1 MQIRFLLGSAGSGKT
16 FRCLAE
22 AREALGAS
30 SAGLPLWL
38 VAPKQTTY
46 QLERQLLED
55 PAVPGYTRLQ
65 ILSFERLAY
74 AVFDQ
79 LRRPAPRTLD
89 EEGRV
94 MVLRSLL
101 AKRRDRLRLF
111 RASARLTGFAQELSA
126 LLREFQ
132 RNQLTP
138 QSLSELAAGMEKD
151 SALASK
157 LQDLATLFQEYLDW
171 LQDHD
176 LRDSDC
182 LFTAAT
188 EALKEAQSTGVGVSP
203 EANSAPC
210 SATLPSDTTEE
221 VMTPRASGK
230 VRTDPGV
237 WVEQLWVDGFIECS
251 LQELELLAA
260 LMPFCGRATLTFCL
274 DRLQPEKDSWLSSWS
289 VVRRS
294 FDECKRRLAAI
305 EGAELQFEV
314 LPRHAERTRF
324 RHPGLLHLERAWAE
338 PEPYTPAEATADIT
352 AQVQP
357 PDASE
362 RSADGL
368 VRDGGS
374 LETRTRP
381 SALLSATTALRIVL
395 CADPVSEATV
405 AAREI
410 LRFVRSGG
418 RYREVT
424 VLVRNLADYHE
435 PLQRILGRYEV
446 PFFLDRRELVTHH
459 PLAELSRGALRTV
472 AFDWAPDDWF
482 ATLKTGLVG
491 VKDAEIDALENEA
504 LARGW
509 RGAVWHQPITIA
521 DDPALTD
528 WAEGLRTR
536 LLPPFQRLALAIASC
551 GKRPTGSEL
560 AAALRALWADLKV
573 EERLEDWAAA
583 DLLDSSLPAS
593 VHLTVW
599 EQMNAWLE
607 NIELAFPDER
617 LSMRDWLPILDA
629 GLANLTVGVIPPAL
643 DQVLIGAVDRSRNPD
658 VRLALVL
665 GMNEGVFP
673 APQAATILLSDQEL
687 LELEKRDIVIGSAGR
702 RHLGRERHYAY
713 VACTRARER
722 LILTCASQGVG
733 GGLLNAS
740 PLLAHVRKLFPS
752 VPWERAQRTVDWRQ
766 AEHTSEVIGRL
777 LQAQR
782 DAKGASDV
790 ARQRQGWETLRTL
803 PALASAVERL
813 SPFQLQESEER
824 LLPELAARL
833 YGPVLNTSVSRLEQ
847 FAACPF
853 KFFVHSG
860 LRAEERKRF
869 ELDRREQGSFQHDAL
884 ALFHEELS
892 REQKRWRD
900 ITPEEAR
907 VRIKR
912 IAEGLLAGYREGLLQ
927 ATDQSRFT
935 ARVLTESVQ
944 DFVET
949 LVTWMRLQYRF
960 DPVKTELPFG
970 EDETAPPWR
979 IPLDNGTRLDLYG
992 RIDRVDIYPDPRR
1005 GRALC
1010 VVLDYKSSQKQLDS
1024 VLVANG
1030 LQLQLLAYLNVLRH
1044 WPSPAGPFGVAGL
1057 VPVGVFYIN
1066 LKGKYGLERNRS
1078 DALADPQGAR
1088 KAAYRHTG
1096 RFDFRAL
1103 PQLDARP
1110 DARQGDQFNYRLKND
1125 GQLHKSSSEAL
1136 STAEFEALLDSV
1148 EQTLGKMGREIF
1160 SGVAGVAPFRKG
1172 TVTACDQCDYRP
1184 ICRIDPWAHPFRVL
1198 KAP

>member
-1 MQIRFLLGSAGSGKT
+1 VQIRFLLGPAGSGKT

-55 PAVPGYTRLQ
+55 PAIPGYTRLQ

-74 AVFDQ
+74 AIFDQ
-79 LRRPAPRTLD
+79 LRRPAPQTLD

-101 AKRRDRLRLF
+101 AKRRDSLRLF

-151 SALASK
+151 GALGSK
-157 LQDLATLFQEYLDW
+157 LQDLATLFQDYLDW
-171 LQDHD
+171 LQDHG
-176 LRDSDC
+176 LRDGDC
-182 LFTAAT
+182 LFAAAT
-188 EALKEAQSTGVGVSP
+188 AALKEAQSSRPGASP
-203 EANSAPC
+203 APF
-210 SATLPSDTTEE
+210 SATLPSHIE
-221 VMTPRASGK
+221 GK
-230 VRTDPGV
+230 VRTDFGP

-305 EGAELQFEV
+305 DSAELQFEL
-314 LPRHAERTRF
+314 LPRQAERTRF
-324 RHPGLLHLERAWAE
+324 RHPALIHLERAWAE
-338 PEPYTPAEATADIT
+338 PRPFTPAVGTADVT
-352 AQVQP
+352 AQVEPADACDRRASALRSP
-357 PDASE
+357 PE
-362 RSADGL
+362 QLSADTPRFPG
-368 VRDGGS
+368 
-374 LETRTRP
+374 
-381 SALLSATTALRIVL
+381 ATTPLRIVQ

-435 PLQRILGRYEV
+435 PLQRIFARYEI
-446 PFFLDRRELVTHH
+446 PFFLDRRESVTHH
-459 PLAELSRGALRTV
+459 PLAELSRGALRTA

-491 VKDAEIDALENEA
+491 AKDAEIDALENEA

-509 RGAVWHQPITIA
+509 RGAVWRQPITITGN
-521 DDPALTD
+521 PALTD
-528 WAEGLRTR
+528 WVERVRTR
-536 LLPPFQRLALAIASC
+536 LLPPFQRLALTIASC

-560 AAALRALWADLKV
+560 AAALRALWTDLKV
-573 EERLEDWAAA
+573 EERLEEWAAA
-583 DLLDSSLPAS
+583 DVPGSSLPAS

-599 EQMNAWLE
+599 EQMNAWLA
-607 NIELAFPDER
+607 NLELAFPDER

-643 DQVLIGAVDRSRNPD
+643 DQVLIGAIDRSRNPD

-665 GMNEGVFP
+665 AMNEGVFP

-687 LELEKRDIVIGSAGR
+687 LELEKRDVVIGSAGR

-722 LILTCASQGVG
+722 LILTYASQDAS
-733 GGLLNAS
+733 GGLLNPS
-740 PLLAHVRKLFPS
+740 PLLARVRKLLPS
-752 VPWERAQRTVDWRQ
+752 APWERAPRTVDWRQ

-777 LQAQR
+777 LRAQR
-782 DAKGASDV
+782 GEGPPDV
-790 ARQRQGWETLRTL
+790 AREIGGWETLRTL
-803 PALASAVERL
+803 PALASAIERL
-813 SPFQLQESEER
+813 SHFQPQGPEER

-860 LRAEERKRF
+860 LRAEERQRF

-884 ALFHEELS
+884 ALFHEELC

-900 ITPEEAR
+900 ITPAEAR
-907 VRIKR
+907 ERIKR

-927 ATDQSRFT
+927 ATDASRFT
-935 ARVLTESVQ
+935 ARVLTESLQ

-949 LVTWMRLQYRF
+949 LVTWMRQQYKF

-970 EDETAPPWR
+970 EDETAPAWK
-979 IPLDNGTRLDLYG
+979 IPLDSGARLDLYG
-992 RIDRVDIYPDPRR
+992 RIDRVDIYKDART
-1005 GRALC
+1005 GSALC

-1030 LQLQLLAYLNVLRH
+1030 LQLQLLAYLNVLRR
-1044 WPSPAGPFGVAGL
+1044 WPNPAGLFGVAGL
-1057 VPVGVFYIN
+1057 LPVGVFYIN
-1066 LKGKYGLERNRS
+1066 LKGKYSFEQNRF
-1078 DALADPQGAR
+1078 DALADPQSAR
-1088 KAAYRHTG
+1088 KAAYRHAG
-1096 RFDFRAL
+1096 RFDLRAL

-1110 DARQGDQFNYRLKND
+1110 DARQGDQFSYRLTNS
-1125 GQLHKSSSEAL
+1125 GQLYKNSQEAL
-1136 STAEFEALLDSV
+1136 SSAEFEALLDSV
-1148 EQTLGKMGREIF
+1148 ERTLGRMGREIF
-1160 SGVAGVAPFRKG
+1160 AGVAGVAPFRKG
-1172 TVTACDQCDYRP
+1172 AVTACEQCDYRP

-1198 KAP
+1198 KRQ